1 MNKKRVRLIL
11 LILLA
16 IPVIMATIHFTLNGL
31 PSLASLNPHGN

>member
-16 IPVIMATIHFTLNGL
+16 IPVIMAMIHFALNGL
-31 PSLASLNPHGN
+31 PSLSSLNPHGN